1 MRLRIGFAALTGA
14 ALCAL
19 GFAEG
24 TDAQSAPAGRV
35 LATTVEAT
43 ITPVIADHIE
53 EGIARAEQDGYDA
66 YLIRLDTPGGLD
78 TSMRAIVQDILAA
91 EVPVIVH
98 VSPSGAR
105 AASAGAIITLS
116 SHVAA
121 MAPGTAIGAATPVG
135 GQGGEDLDAKIV
147 NDAIAYSTALAEL
160 RGRDAE
166 FAEDMVRDGRS
177 ISATEAVDIGVVD
190 LIATTT
196 DELLDAIDG
205 RTVAVGVPEREV
217 VLETAGADVDV
228 QELGVLRSIQQFL
241 ADPNIAFLLLS
252 IGTLGLIYELAT
264 PGIGAGGALGGISLL
279 LAFFGLAVLPIDIV
293 GIVFLVLAAVLF
305 GVEVMAPGLGIAAVG
320 GTIALVLSGVF
331 LVDEAPGLDVS
342 LAVVLPGAILVGVF
356 VVVAGRIA
364 MRSRSTPSV
373 TTGYGV
379 LIGQRGLVQVV
390 RGDTPQL
397 FLNGAWWGVRGRDGG
412 IPVEGV
418 AVEVVDVDGIQL
430 IVDAPSDGGPTA
442 HVPQEDSA

>member
-1 MRLRIGFAALTGA
+1 MQLRIGFAAFTGA
-14 ALCAL
+14 ALCVL

-24 TDAQSAPAGRV
+24 TDAQTGQAGRV

-116 SHVAA
+116 AHVAA

-160 RGRDAE
+160 RGRDLE

-205 RTVAVGVPEREV
+205 QTVAVGVPEREV

-373 TTGYGV
+373 TTGHGV

-390 RGDTPQL
+390 RGDIPQL

-412 IPVEGV
+412 VPVEGV

-442 HVPQEDSA
+442 HVSQEDST

>member
-1 MRLRIGFAALTGA
+1 M
-14 ALCAL
+14 
-19 GFAEG
+19 
-24 TDAQSAPAGRV
+24 
-35 LATTVEAT
+35 
-43 ITPVIADHIE
+43 
-53 EGIARAEQDGYDA
+53 
-66 YLIRLDTPGGLD
+66 
-78 TSMRAIVQDILAA
+78 
-91 EVPVIVH
+91 
-98 VSPSGAR
+98 
-105 AASAGAIITLS
+105 
-116 SHVAA
+116 
-121 MAPGTAIGAATPVG
+121 
-135 GQGGEDLDAKIV
+135 
-147 NDAIAYSTALAEL
+147 
-160 RGRDAE
+160 
-166 FAEDMVRDGRS
+166 
-177 ISATEAVDIGVVD
+177 
-190 LIATTT
+190 
-196 DELLDAIDG
+196 
-205 RTVAVGVPEREV
+205 
-217 VLETAGADVDV
+217 
-228 QELGVLRSIQQFL
+228 RSIQQFL

-373 TTGYGV
+373 TTGHGV

-397 FLNGAWWGVRGRDGG
+397 FVNGAWWGVRGRDGG

-442 HVPQEDSA
+442 HVSLEDST